1 MSLVTGIESRK
12 GRTGAVNVFVDGQF
26 AFAASPNLMVEAG
39 VHTGQE
45 LTPREVEELKRRAVV
60 YRALNTSLA
69 YLGARPRS
77 ESEIRQRLRRGRFDR
92 ATVEEAV
99 GRLREKGLID
109 DVAFARFWRESRDR
123 FRPRSRRLLGMELR
137 QRGLRAEEIAQAL
150 GDVDDEANARAA
162 ALTKARSCAGLDY
175 EAFRK
180 RMAGFLRR
188 RGFTFE
194 LVDKTI
200 DQVWRETAGSPPDL

>member
-109 DVAFARFWRESRDR
+109 DVMVFNR
-123 FRPRSRRLLGMELR
+123 
-137 QRGLRAEEIAQAL
+137 
-150 GDVDDEANARAA
+150 
-162 ALTKARSCAGLDY
+162 ALTAQEIYDLYSVHAGDN
-175 EAFRK
+175 
-180 RMAGFLRR
+180 
-188 RGFTFE
+188 T
-194 LVDKTI
+194 
-200 DQVWRETAGSPPDL
+200 RE